1 MFESD
6 CYWLFDNKDRRY
18 VAYCDLSSEPGSAWT
33 LVMSWD
39 RTNKNLPQFQ
49 RKTFLEDAP
58 INHNTPNWNSFRQT
72 LERMKNIRS
81 RSSPLVGSG
90 LLDLDYT
97 LWIQDSRYLVSGT
110 WNLGLQLLVG
120 SRFLDLYSRFQCPGF
135 LIIHRAFRIPGTGV

>member
-1 MFESD
+1 MGIQD
-6 CYWLFDNKDRRY
+6 I
-18 VAYCDLSSEPGSAWT
+18 PGFRIIRCVIRIPGTGFWT
-33 LVMSWD
+33 LSQW
-39 RTNKNLPQFQ
+39 NLESG
-49 RKTFLEDAP
+49 L
-58 INHNTPNWNSFRQT
+58 
-72 LERMKNIRS
+72 L
-81 RSSPLVGSG
+81 LVGSG